1 MPDPECKAKE
11 DEYKGNKRGEAEK
24 MAETDKQQNET
35 HEKLK
40 KVEGEMLNIVKG
52 IPEKCKTLRYR
63 ARLCNE

>member
-11 DEYKGNKRGEAEK
+11 DECKGNKRAEAEK

-40 KVEGEMLNIVKG
+40 TVEEEMLNVVKG
-52 IPEKCKTLRYR
+52 IPDKCKTMRFR
-63 ARLCNE
+63 A